1 MYPSDIFKESYD
13 KSDALLYAGIV
24 FAVFVFT
31 AIVFFLYDLYILR
44 GQRKLAAE
52 ARAASAVV
60 RSLFPKEVAHKL
72 MDEAAAV
79 NAASGSGIGGEANRL
94 KRKNSSIHDTN
105 EKVKLR
111 NFVANPGT
119 PTGSDSNNSNKLSK
133 PIADLFPSST
143 VLFAVR
149 NDEKRYLRTK
159 DRQL

>member
-1 MYPSDIFKESYD
+1 M
-13 KSDALLYAGIV
+13 

-79 NAASGSGIGGEANRL
+79 NAASGSGNGGAPNSLTRQ
-94 KRKNSSIHDTN
+94 KSSIHDTN
-105 EKVKLR
+105 DKVKLR
-111 NFVANPGT
+111 SFVANPGNT
-119 PTGSDSNNSNKLSK
+119 PTAGSDSNNMSK

-143 VLFAVR
+143 VLFAVSS
-149 NDEKRYLRTK
+149 
-159 DRQL
+159 